1 VGKWFIM
8 AAFFQIRPRSRGGKT
23 GEMRDYFYGATRP
36 GLAGTGLPTDR
47 HFTSQRDEPSL
58 DCYDYGA
65 RSHDHLPSPAL
76 HEKFPRGFPSPP
88 RFCREAV

>member
-1 VGKWFIM
+1 MRHLPYGGLRVGGM
-8 AAFFQIRPRSRGGKT
+8 
-23 GEMRDYFYGATRP
+23 
-36 GLAGTGLPTDR
+36 PTDR
-47 HFTSQRDEPSL
+47 RFTGQREETGL
-58 DCYDYGA
+58 GCYDYGA